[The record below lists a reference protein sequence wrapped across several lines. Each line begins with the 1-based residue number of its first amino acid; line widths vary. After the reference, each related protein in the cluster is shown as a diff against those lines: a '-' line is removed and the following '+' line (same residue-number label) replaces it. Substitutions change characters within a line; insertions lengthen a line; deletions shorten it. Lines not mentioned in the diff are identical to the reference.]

1 MQIGDL
7 VRIRKAWKDTYEG
20 YEDTVGLVVKID
32 NGYMEDR
39 PVGFRRIIILHGDV
53 KGQAYS
59 VFAEEVLEVV
69 CSK

>member
-1 MQIGDL
+1 MRVGDL
-7 VRIRKAWKDTYEG
+7 VRIKRAWKDTYED
-20 YEDTVGLVVKID
+20 YEDTIGLVVDID

-39 PVGFRRIIILHGDV
+39 HVGFRRIIILHGDIR
-53 KGQAYS
+53 GQIYS